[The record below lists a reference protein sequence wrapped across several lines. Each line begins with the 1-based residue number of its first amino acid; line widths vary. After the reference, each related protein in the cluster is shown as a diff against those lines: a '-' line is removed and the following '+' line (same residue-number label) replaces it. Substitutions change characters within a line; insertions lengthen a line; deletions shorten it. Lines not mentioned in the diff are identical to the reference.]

1 MTSSEQSRSVAA
13 RSTTRAD
20 LHCHSTAS
28 EISKLGVQRA
38 LGLPECMTP
47 PQEVYELA
55 KRRGM
60 DFVTITDHDTI
71 DGCLEIADR
80 ADVFVSEELTAW
92 FRGEPQAVHVLCWGI
107 DAGHH
112 EWLQAHADDVE
123 TAASYLH
130 EHEIACALAHPF
142 YAVEAP
148 LTARHRRRLAELF
161 PIWETRNGS
170 RAPELNGPAVVYI
183 ETRGGTGVGGSDD
196 HAGVDIGR
204 TFTEAPAAA
213 TPAQFLAHVRTG
225 RVEASGK
232 QGSAAKW
239 AHSALVLAARALG
252 VGKADAPDPAAV
264 LQIAERVMVEGN
276 LRRGETGS
284 GLAPEDGRRLLRAW
298 LDAMGLELDLPGLIA
313 FFQSEGHSH
322 SDLERRAYRAH
333 ERKLRRAVDLAV
345 DAAHGGDVT
354 SAAGALWEACMP
366 AIPYVPARAFLGRE
380 KEKLAHREIDAL
392 RVALVADGVGGM
404 HGVTHTLDEI
414 RERGLP
420 GHEIEVVGTDRNV
433 DRRLATV
440 AEVDIP
446 FYPGL
451 HVGVP
456 SLNAVAEALSDG
468 RYDLVHLCSPGPSG
482 VAAALMARL
491 LGLPVVGSYHTE
503 LQAYARLRAEDPRVE
518 SFARRALAAFY
529 GHCRVVL
536 SPSAA
541 ADASLMELGI
551 PAERIGRWDRG
562 VDLSRF
568 SPALR
573 HDGELPG
580 KLTVLYAGRLT
591 REKGLDLL
599 ADAFLR
605 AREQDPR
612 LHLCLAGGGPEE
624 EALRGRLGDAA
635 TFLGWLEGEDLARAY
650 ASADVFLFAS
660 RTDTFGQVVL
670 EAQASGLPVVAV
682 AEGGPTELIVHGQSG
697 LLVQADADALAR
709 ALGETCR
716 RPALRQRLAAGGL
729 EAVRDRSWQRA
740 LAQLAD
746 GYARARDGARDGDGA
761 RRVA

>member
-1 MTSSEQSRSVAA
+1 
-13 RSTTRAD
+13 
-20 LHCHSTAS
+20 
-28 EISKLGVQRA
+28 
-38 LGLPECMTP
+38 
-47 PQEVYELA
+47 
-55 KRRGM
+55 
-60 DFVTITDHDTI
+60 
-71 DGCLEIADR
+71 
-80 ADVFVSEELTAW
+80 
-92 FRGEPQAVHVLCWGI
+92 
-107 DAGHH
+107 
-112 EWLQAHADDVE
+112 
-123 TAASYLH
+123 
-130 EHEIACALAHPF
+130 
-142 YAVEAP
+142 
-148 LTARHRRRLAELF
+148 
-161 PIWETRNGS
+161 
-170 RAPELNGPAVVYI
+170 
-183 ETRGGTGVGGSDD
+183 
-196 HAGVDIGR
+196 
-204 TFTEAPAAA
+204 
-213 TPAQFLAHVRTG
+213 
-225 RVEASGK
+225 
-232 QGSAAKW
+232 
-239 AHSALVLAARALG
+239 
-252 VGKADAPDPAAV
+252 
-264 LQIAERVMVEGN
+264 
-276 LRRGETGS
+276 
-284 GLAPEDGRRLLRAW
+284 
-298 LDAMGLELDLPGLIA
+298 
-313 FFQSEGHSH
+313 
-322 SDLERRAYRAH
+322 
-333 ERKLRRAVDLAV
+333 
-345 DAAHGGDVT
+345 
-354 SAAGALWEACMP
+354 
-366 AIPYVPARAFLGRE
+366 
-380 KEKLAHREIDAL
+380 
-392 RVALVADGVGGM
+392 
-404 HGVTHTLDEI
+404 
-414 RERGLP
+414 
-420 GHEIEVVGTDRNV
+420 VGTDRNV

-456 SLNAVAEALSDG
+456 SLNAVADALSDG

-518 SFARRALAAFY
+518 SFARLALAAFY

-580 KLTVLYAGRLT
+580 NLTVLYAGRLT

-709 ALGETCR
+709 ALGEACR

-729 EAVRDRSWQRA
+729 EAVRDRSWERA